1 MIRLYILFCMGM
13 SMLLGVPKY
22 YDDRLMVYIDNS
34 VADFNVLDN
43 KEFTSISE
51 LNDLM
56 RDVDAITIEQWLPN
70 ARPTDKNQ
78 SVSLNKHLQQQNDD
92 PYRKT

>member
-56 RDVDAITIEQWLPN
+56 RDVDAITIEQFQDN
-70 ARPTDKNQ
+70 
-78 SVSLNKHLQQQNDD
+78 
-92 PYRKT
+92 